1 MATAPGISPMT
12 LPTFF
17 AVDFQIIGL
26 QPLPAGI
33 MSLVLNGND
42 FYWQLIFYDLTSGA
56 ISVTLNDKHR
66 AIFDLGSRSNPSNI
80 PFISPV
86 IGGGTL
92 TDEQVCKLLKGKL
105 SLVIATTLN
114 PKGELVTRIRRK
126 DINILRDC

>member
-1 MATAPGISPMT
+1 MGLVPNTTTMGSI
-12 LPTFF
+12 LPPIPDDSFR
-17 AVDFQIIGL
+17 D
-26 QPLPAGI
+26 PSGI
-33 MSLVLNGND
+33 MSLVLNEND
-42 FYWQLIFYDLTSGA
+42 FYWQLTFYDLTSGA

-126 DINILRDC
+126 NVKILHNC